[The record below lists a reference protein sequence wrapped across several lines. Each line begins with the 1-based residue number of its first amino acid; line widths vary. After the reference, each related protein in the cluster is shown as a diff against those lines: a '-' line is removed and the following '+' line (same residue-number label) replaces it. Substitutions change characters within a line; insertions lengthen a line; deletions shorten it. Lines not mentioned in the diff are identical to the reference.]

1 MTGAVR
7 PRIALMAATAGAMIV
22 ALDGTVLLVAQPELQ
37 RDLRASVTQVQWTST
52 GYLLAVAAFL
62 VIAGRLGDKY
72 GHQRLLFVGVL
83 GFGAASAGITV
94 APGAGWVITLRV
106 AQGLFGA
113 LLQPATLALLRLA
126 YPPDRLGA
134 AVALRTS
141 AIGVAAGSGPLLGG
155 VLVEHLGWRA
165 VFLVNVPVALLIAA
179 LTLAVRVPLPPR
191 SGPRKIDLVTAALLA
206 AALAALVHTLAGV
219 PERGWTAVQTLL
231 GFVLTAGL
239 AAGLVVRERR
249 TAQPFVPPAVARSVP
264 VVASMAILLVT
275 SGGLFGSLF
284 VTTFFLQNDLGL
296 APLASGLRVLPMTG
310 LMVLGA
316 PVAHAVLRRYGARR
330 AAIGGQ
336 VLVVLSIVGLSRLGP
351 TSPWPA
357 WSATFAAL
365 GAGFAV
371 VMVTATGTVVGDA
384 PPGYAG
390 VVGGLKQTAMN
401 VGPTLGI
408 AVAAGLMPLE
418 SSSAL
423 PPGAGQAVSGPAMGS
438 ALLVLAGLAALGLM
452 PACRLPSRPVGDVGR
467 RHGMRQDPAHP
478 GRTASSSD
486 GGSEVAL
493 LEAD

>member
-1 MTGAVR
+1 
-7 PRIALMAATAGAMIV
+7 MIV
-22 ALDGTVLLVAQPELQ
+22 ALDGTVLLVAQPDLQ

-72 GHQRLLFVGVL
+72 GHRRLLFVGVL
-83 GFGAASAGITV
+83 GFGAASAGIAV
-94 APGAGWVITLRV
+94 APGAGWVITLRI

-165 VFLVNVPVALLIAA
+165 VFLVNVPVALTIAA
-179 LTLAVRVPLPPR
+179 LTLAVRVPLPQR

-219 PERGWTAVQTLL
+219 PERGWTAAQTLL

-239 AAGLVVRERR
+239 AAGLVARERR
-249 TAQPFVPPAVARSVP
+249 AAQPFVPPAVARSVP
-264 VVASMAILLVT
+264 VVASMAMLLVT

-296 APLASGLRVLPMTG
+296 APLASALRVLPLTG

-316 PVAHAVLRRYGARR
+316 PAAHAVLRRYGARR
-330 AAIGGQ
+330 AAIAGQ
-336 VLVVLSIVGLSRLGP
+336 VLVVLAIVGLSRLGP
-351 TSPWPA
+351 ASPWPA

-408 AVAAGLMPLE
+408 AVAAGMMPLE
-418 SSSAL
+418 SSSAP
-423 PPGAGQAVSGPAMGS
+423 PPGAAPAVSGPAMGS
-438 ALLVLAGLAALGLM
+438 ALLVLAALAALGLM
-452 PACRLPSRPVGDVGR
+452 PAWRLPSRPGGDGGR
-467 RHGMRQDPAHP
+467 RHGMRQDPARP

-486 GGSEVAL
+486 GGSDACFKAPAEHRK
-493 LEAD
+493 